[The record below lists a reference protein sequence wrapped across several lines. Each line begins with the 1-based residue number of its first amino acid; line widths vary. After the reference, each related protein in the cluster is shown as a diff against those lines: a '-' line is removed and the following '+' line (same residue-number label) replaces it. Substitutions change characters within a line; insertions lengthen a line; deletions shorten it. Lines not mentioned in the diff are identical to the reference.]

1 MKYVTLALLL
11 TLAATSCKATE
22 TEPEWGRALDAD
34 AAALLPLGPDDRA
47 PSVGAAWHDRDQV
60 LISLE
65 HSLDWI
71 GRPHAPR
78 HFPKAGITH
87 DRMARSLAH
96 LKNLLQDSPNAS
108 AFDAAVQRDYVWFKS
123 AGWDGLGGGVL
134 VTGYGTPILMG
145 SNIADKEHR
154 FPLYGLPGDLAKAA
168 DGSILGRMEAGT
180 ITGSYPD
187 RQAIN
192 AGFLTERKLELV
204 WLHDPIDALLAHVNG
219 SAFVRLQDG
228 TMLRLGYAGKN
239 GHDYTSVG
247 QQLVNDGWLT
257 PETVSLNSIRAWAAQ
272 NPGLVEAYV
281 ERNASYVFFQQI
293 EGNPHGSLD
302 VEVTAERSLAT
313 DKRLFPRAA
322 PVFVTTELGSPSG
335 AKVPFQQLLFDQDT
349 GGAIRTA
356 GRADIYLGIG
366 PSAEQR
372 AGSTKS
378 QGQLY
383 YFFLRENQP

>member
-1 MKYVTLALLL
+1 
-11 TLAATSCKATE
+11 
-22 TEPEWGRALDAD
+22 
-34 AAALLPLGPDDRA
+34 
-47 PSVGAAWHDRDQV
+47 
-60 LISLE
+60 
-65 HSLDWI
+65 
-71 GRPHAPR
+71 
-78 HFPKAGITH
+78 
-87 DRMARSLAH
+87 
-96 LKNLLQDSPNAS
+96 
-108 AFDAAVQRDYVWFKS
+108 
-123 AGWDGLGGGVL
+123 
-134 VTGYGTPILMG
+134 
-145 SNIADKEHR
+145 
-154 FPLYGLPGDLAKAA
+154 
-168 DGSILGRMEAGT
+168 
-180 ITGSYPD
+180 
-187 RQAIN
+187 
-192 AGFLTERKLELV
+192 
-204 WLHDPIDALLAHVNG
+204 
-219 SAFVRLQDG
+219 
-228 TMLRLGYAGKN
+228 MLRLGYAGKN